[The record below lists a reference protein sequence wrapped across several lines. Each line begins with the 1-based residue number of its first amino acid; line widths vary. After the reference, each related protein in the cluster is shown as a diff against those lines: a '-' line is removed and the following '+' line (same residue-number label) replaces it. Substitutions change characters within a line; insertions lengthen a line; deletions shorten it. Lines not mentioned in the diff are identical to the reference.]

1 MILALAQTVVAV
13 AGLVGAVLCAI
24 YLPGVKR

>member
-1 MILALAQTVVAV
+1 MILAIAQTVVAV
-13 AGLVGAVLCAI
+13 GGLVGAAVCAI